1 MSRVRRI
8 CRDLIDKLDDIAV
21 EICEVERLIGEELDT
36 DEHIRAIQNI
46 LDDVGLEDEDDRD
59 VF

>member
-21 EICEVERLIGEELDT
+21 EICEVERMIGEELDT

-46 LDDVGLEDEDDRD
+46 LDDVEDVDDRD
-59 VF
+59 VY